1 MKPFAFFMRVTVA
14 LCLVLAGFRQVRAQC
29 TGCTTVIS
37 SNTSTSYTV
46 NAGTTLCINA
56 GVTCSGNIRL
66 NGGTVCNSG
75 TVTSMTFLSGIF
87 NNYNTFNSATNVA
100 ANVTGTTTINCYALS
115 QFTVNGSFSML
126 ASTVTTPLT
135 INIEKKA
142 QFKLSGNLTHS
153 KGKLTINVGVT
164 GAGVPQS
171 ETLLSIAGNLTAS
184 YAELNL
190 TNERESLVSVN
201 GSVGLNNTYN
211 KTITNRGSFTI
222 GGFVNMTGNASGNG
236 IVTVNNTGNFSV
248 GDFLTAAVS
257 NATVNITNDV
267 GGVFSVYSSLTL
279 GAANHKFVNKN
290 TANIN
295 LDIIVTAGALINEKN
310 LTVRDLDVRAAQATN
325 SGYLRVNRNLLANT
339 TTGIVNNN
347 AFIDIVGKLSNKAT
361 FNLAAKSVLKTD
373 SCINTGTAAYLKGPV
388 SAGSG
393 LVDYARLV
401 IKGGSRTDGFVNGY
415 LIVHDLTLTSNAS
428 NLNYGFDQVTNPGN
442 IAGTVTFA
450 ARAASTVGAPIVI
463 NCVALMAGYSFQG
476 QARPATIC
484 QGACTDLE
492 AHLYEI
498 IPTGPGQS
506 SYSEIDLTGFT
517 WQPGNLSGQY
527 VNVCPTANTTYT
539 ASVSYLGCVFT
550 VTVGVTVVIPSLV
563 VNSGAMILLSALPA
577 SPQVLNATVS
587 GGWGSLTYNW
597 TPATYL
603 SSASSLNPSVNFPS
617 TPASYPL
624 TYNLTVTDA
633 AGCSASASTGIYLIS
648 ALQNKE
654 HYAILNRE
662 LDAGYYNTVLNNGN
676 KTLFFMFEE
685 EYQNVP
691 SGALVYTIADDNN
704 AVLAGIPTLVKK
716 IGDNRFAVNISG
728 ITPALTVGQYYKLI
742 VKNEKEEI
750 WQGRFKVN

>member
-75 TVTSMTFLSGIF
+75 TLTSMTFLSGIF

-236 IVTVNNTGNFSV
+236 IVTVNNTGNFSI

-290 TANIN
+290 TANVN

-339 TTGIVNNN
+339 TTGIINNN

-393 LVDYARLV
+393 LADYARLV

-450 ARAASTVGAPIVI
+450 AKAASTVGAPIVI

-550 VTVGVTVVIPSLV
+550 VTVGVSIISPNLTATTNGPELYF
-563 VNSGAMILLSALPA
+563 GAPDPVALNGNA
-577 SPQVLNATVS
+577 SQGVLPYQY
-587 GGWGSLTYNW
+587 LW
-597 TPATYL
+597 TPNLYF
-603 SSASSLNPSVNFPS
+603 V
-617 TPASYPL
+617 TPANNTQQNTSIAPPTSMNY
-624 TYNLTVTDA
+624 TLTVTDA
-633 AGCSASASTGIYLIS
+633 NGCKATTTVNVNMMPYARLQKDLSGMYYQTFNSKLLFKLNGEYASGSIKYIVYNDSHQAVASNPPFASPPTSNLV
-648 ALQNKE
+648 NTT
-654 HYAILNRE
+654 ILN
-662 LDAGYYNTVLNNGN
+662 T
-676 KTLFFMFEE
+676 
-685 EYQNVP
+685 
-691 SGALVYTIADDNN
+691 
-704 AVLAGIPTLVKK
+704 
-716 IGDNRFAVNISG
+716 GDNRY
-728 ITPALTVGQYYKLI
+728 ALNASSLAAGNYILEVRNE
-742 VKNEKEEI
+742 KNEKLYL
-750 WQGRFKVN
+750 RFKK

>member
-14 LCLVLAGFRQVRAQC
+14 LCLILAGFRQVRAQC

-236 IVTVNNTGNFSV
+236 IVTVNNTGNFSI

-290 TANIN
+290 TANVN

-393 LVDYARLV
+393 LADYARLV

-450 ARAASTVGAPIVI
+450 AKAASTVGAPIVI

-550 VTVGVTVVIPSLV
+550 VTVGVSINAISVS
-563 VNSGAMILLSALPA
+563 A
-577 SPQVLNATVS
+577 SPSSTVIQSGTPVTISSSVNPGVAPYTYLWAPNQYFS
-587 GGWGSLTYNW
+587 GGTTATQANPILAPTQNMTY
-597 TPATYL
+597 T
-603 SSASSLNPSVNFPS
+603 
-617 TPASYPL
+617 
-624 TYNLTVTDA
+624 LTVTDNL
-633 AGCSASASTGIYLIS
+633 GCTAKTLVNIS
-648 ALQNKE
+648 MPY
-654 HYAILNRE
+654 YAVLKPE
-662 LDAGYYNTVLNNGN
+662 LDGSYYQTIGGYVYFTVDGEYNTTALNY
-676 KTLFFMFEE
+676 T
-685 EYQNVP
+685 
-691 SGALVYTIADDNN
+691 VYNFQRNPMTGLSINSSN
-704 AVLAGIPTLVKK
+704 LNY
-716 IGDNRFAVNISG
+716 GDNRYALNVNSLASG
-728 ITPALTVGQYYKLI
+728 YYVLE
-742 VKNEKEEI
+742 VLNQKNEKKVI
-750 WQGRFKVN
+750 RFLK

>member
-75 TVTSMTFLSGIF
+75 TLTSITFLSGVF
-87 NNYNTFNSATNVA
+87 NNYNTFNAAANVA
-100 ANVTGTTTINCYALS
+100 ANVTGATTINCYALS
-115 QFTVNGSFSML
+115 QFTVNGSFSIL

-164 GAGVPQS
+164 GSGSPLS

-184 YAELNL
+184 YAELSL
-190 TNERESLVSVN
+190 TNERESLVSIN
-201 GSVGLNNTYN
+201 GSVGLNNTYL
-211 KTITNRGSFTI
+211 KTITNRGSLTV

-236 IVTVNNTGNFSV
+236 GVTVNNTGNFSI

-279 GAANHKFVNKN
+279 GAANHSFTNKN

-295 LDIIVTAGALINEKN
+295 LDIILTAGALLNEKN

-325 SGYLRVNRNLLANT
+325 SGNLRVNRNLLANT

-373 SCINTGTAAYLKGPV
+373 SCINTGTSAYLKGPV
-388 SAGSG
+388 SAGTG
-393 LVDYARLV
+393 LTDYARLV

-428 NLNYGFDQVTNPGN
+428 NLNYGFDQVTNPTR
-442 IAGTVTFA
+442 IANTVTFA

-484 QGACTDLE
+484 QGACTNLE

-550 VTVGVTVVIPSLV
+550 VTVGVSIDAISVSASPSSAVIPSGTAVNITSV
-563 VNSGAMILLSALPA
+563 VNPGVAPYTYLWTPN
-577 SPQVLNATVS
+577 QFFS
-587 GGWGSLTYNW
+587 GGT
-597 TPATYL
+597 TATQ
-603 SSASSLNPSVNFPS
+603 ANPVLAPTQNM
-617 TPASYPL
+617 SY
-624 TYNLTVTDA
+624 TLTVTDNL
-633 AGCSASASTGIYLIS
+633 GCTAKTLVSIS
-648 ALQNKE
+648 MPY
-654 HYAILNRE
+654 YAVLKYE
-662 LDAGYYNTVLNNGN
+662 LDGGYYQTIGGYVYFTVDGEYNTTALNYAVYNFQRN
-676 KTLFFMFEE
+676 AM
-685 EYQNVP
+685 
-691 SGALVYTIADDNN
+691 SGTTVSNSSLNY
-704 AVLAGIPTLVKK
+704 
-716 IGDNRFAVNISG
+716 GDNRYALNVNSLASG
-728 ITPALTVGQYYKLI
+728 YYVLE
-742 VKNEKEEI
+742 VVNQKNEKKVL
-750 WQGRFKVN
+750 RFLK